1 MGPRIGSLF
10 SGYGGLDLGVMDAL
24 GGEVVW
30 HCETD
35 PAARRVLEH
44 RWPGVPNLGDV
55 TTVDWLR
62 VPAVDVLVGGFPCQD
77 VSAAGRRAGM
87 VPGTRSGLWAH
98 MAYAIGRLRPRL
110 VVIENVRG
118 LLTARGAPPT
128 PELLAAWAARDKAV
142 RVLRL
147 LESKLDRAHREGKTA
162 YVHRHSRDRVRI
174 MGRHRQAVAA
184 AKRADAVIVR
194 AIGVVLGDLAD
205 LGFDARWCGLRAA
218 DVGAPHGRYRIF
230 IVAWPAG
237 DADCRDRHGRSS
249 AGLPGQAGF
258 ASGSAAY
265 AEVVGRDRAR
275 GARDG
280 WAGSA
285 DRGEPAADTPGDGR
299 DEGGAESAGQFWGLD
314 AAADGDSAG
323 RGPGRRVGGRAG
335 QAAERDHPPAVAWGD
350 YTPAIRRWELILG
363 RLAPAPTQPGK
374 RGGEQLS
381 PRFVEWM
388 MGLPE
393 GWVTAVPGLSRGD
406 MLRLLGNGVV
416 PQQASAGLGWLL
428 AVGEVP
434 GAA

>member
-1 MGPRIGSLF
+1 MTTMNGPRIGSLF
-10 SGYGGLDLGVMDAL
+10 SGYGGLDLGVMDVL

-30 HCETD
+30 HAETD
-35 PAARRVLEH
+35 PAACRVLAH

-55 TTVDWLR
+55 TAVDWPG
-62 VPAVDVLVGGFPCQD
+62 VPAVDVMVGGFPCQD
-77 VSAAGRRAGM
+77 VSAAGQRAGM
-87 VPGTRSGLWAH
+87 GPSTRSGLWSH
-98 MAYAIGRLRPRL
+98 MAHAIGVLRPRL

-147 LESKLDRAHREGKTA
+147 LESKLDRAHRERKTA
-162 YVHRHSRDRVRI
+162 YVHRHSRDRARFV
-174 MGRHRQAVAA
+174 GRHRQALAA
-184 AKRADAVIVR
+184 ARRADAVIVR

-218 DVGAPHGRYRIF
+218 DVGAPHGRFRLF
-230 IVAWPAG
+230 IVAWPA
-237 DADCRDRHGRSS
+237 AD
-249 AGLPGQAGF
+249 PGGERWQGSWPA
-258 ASGSAAY
+258 GSASRGGRHSADSDQ
-265 AEVVGRDRAR
+265 AVGGWRLGRVCANPPAVGTDPRPAGR
-275 GARDG
+275 GTDPARDG
-280 WAGSA
+280 
-285 DRGEPAADTPGDGR
+285 
-299 DEGGAESAGQFWGLD
+299 
-314 AAADGDSAG
+314 
-323 RGPGRRVGGRAG
+323 
-335 QAAERDHPPAVAWGD
+335 ERQE
-350 YTPAIRRWELILG
+350 Y
-363 RLAPAPTQPGK
+363 
-374 RGGEQLS
+374 S

-416 PQQASAGLGWLL
+416 PQQASAGLRWLL